1 MRLKLLALPLLACGA
16 FVPAAHACDGRAEVE
31 AAFVKQHENPWRT
44 RIVSESDAGL
54 EQEQVFDY
62 QPPNRMHRT
71 VKVGDQVVETI
82 GVNRWAWSA
91 DNGAWGEMEAPHA
104 RVVAIHILNTF
115 QPPKASVDF
124 KCLGAVSYEGKT
136 YLGYQSPPETGADGA
151 VLART
156 IYVDPETRLPAFNV
170 VGTPDGSGET
180 VHREEFSYPTDINI
194 IPPMG
199 NRDLNAEQ

>member
-1 MRLKLLALPLLACGA
+1 MRLTLLALPLFAVGGALA
-16 FVPAAHACDGRAEVE
+16 PAQACDGRAEVE

-54 EQEQVFDY
+54 TQEQIFDY

-91 DNGAWGEMEAPHA
+91 DGGAWKEMEAPHA
-104 RVVAIHILNTF
+104 RVVAIHILNVF
-115 QPPKASVDF
+115 APPKASVDF
-124 KCLGAVSYEGKT
+124 KCLGEVTYEDKT
-136 YLGYQSPPETGADGA
+136 YIAYQSPPETGADGT

-156 IYVDPETRLPAFNV
+156 IYVDPETRVPAFNV
-170 VGTPDGSGET
+170 VGAPDGSGKP

-194 IPPMG
+194 VPPMG
-199 NRDLNAEQ
+199 NRDLNAAP

>member
-1 MRLKLLALPLLACGA
+1 MRFKLLALPLFALGA
-16 FVPAAHACDGRAEVE
+16 FAAPAHACDGRAEVE
-31 AAFVKQHENPWRT
+31 AAFVKQQEKPWRT
-44 RIVSESDAGL
+44 RIVSESDAGIA
-54 EQEQVFDY
+54 QEQIFDY

-71 VKVGDQVVETI
+71 VKVGDQTVETI

-115 QPPKASVDF
+115 QPPKASIDF
-124 KCLGAVSYEGKT
+124 KCLGEVSYEGKT
-136 YLGYQSPPETGADGA
+136 YVGYQSPPETGEDGA

-170 VGTPDGSGET
+170 VGAPDGSGEPL
-180 VHREEFSYPTDINI
+180 HREEFSYPTDINI
-194 IPPMG
+194 IPPMR
-199 NRDLNAEQ
+199 NRELDAQP